1 MGPSCHGCSQ
11 PAFVDRVHENSWRE
25 TADMSQRSLSLG
37 PNQAAADAILRLAS
51 VDRLQSL

>member
-1 MGPSCHGCSQ
+1 MGPSCHGCTQ